1 MDIERLHEAIR
12 RVAREEELE
21 LVVLF
26 GSAARGAGEPRDLDV
41 AVRGAG
47 PIDPLALTNR
57 LHRALGR
64 SDVDLVDLRRADP
77 LLLFVVAREGI
88 PLYEA
93 EPGTFARFH
102 DLAARR
108 YYDTAHFREAE
119 HEELHDRLEALEAT
133 L

>member
-1 MDIERLHEAIR
+1 MDMERLRETMR
-12 RVAREEELE
+12 TVAGDEELE

-26 GSAARGAGEPRDLDV
+26 GSSARGGEKTRDLDL
-41 AVRGAG
+41 AVRANTT
-47 PIDPLALTNR
+47 IDPVALTNR

-93 EPGTFARFH
+93 EPGTFARFQN
-102 DLAARR
+102 LAARR
-108 YYDTAHFREAE
+108 YYDTAHFREME
-119 HEELHDRLEALEAT
+119 HRELHDRLEELEAS